1 MTLPKID
8 AMELIQTA
16 KAVDDADWLFE
27 VKNAGFRS
35 PAYID
40 LMENRGTVLFAAF
53 DLVWLTGETCAM

>member
-1 MTLPKID
+1 VKPLPKID

-27 VKNAGFRS
+27 VKNDGFRS

-40 LMENRGTVLFAAF
+40 
-53 DLVWLTGETCAM
+53 